1 MYDKQPIAGGD
12 IQSFNECMAIPEI
25 QRVKIISSISPKS
38 ISLFSQTAL
47 LSCLEYSDTEI
58 HPLISYLWK
67 LLPAD
72 LLIQR
77 LLNSQNP
84 SVFYSL
90 PIKINILPE
99 IKSCTSNVYK
109 LLLILASPSLIPLIL
124 DLYLQQSQQEYLNKY
139 KKDLSVQGTLEKS
152 ANLDNFRIIK
162 YLLKEEGN
170 NNISNCFLSIVQS
183 VLSEYLAPPCI
194 SGKVLVYEIE
204 ELLDEIV
211 YNDLYKLKDFVFG
224 GIIAADIRGK
234 IGELLK
240 KKGINC
246 REELELNRLKE
257 KNLEKMPEELGLE
270 LLHTRNYEDADDVI
284 SRWRKEKIFKNLEY
298 D

>member
-1 MYDKQPIAGGD
+1 MDILNQLKEIDDLTGDVDACFQLLKEYKKSHNSLYKTYKQYWILVYKCNQD

-139 KKDLSVQGTLEKS
+139 KKDL
-152 ANLDNFRIIK
+152 
-162 YLLKEEGN
+162 
-170 NNISNCFLSIVQS
+170 
-183 VLSEYLAPPCI
+183 
-194 SGKVLVYEIE
+194 
-204 ELLDEIV
+204 
-211 YNDLYKLKDFVFG
+211 
-224 GIIAADIRGK
+224 
-234 IGELLK
+234 
-240 KKGINC
+240 
-246 REELELNRLKE
+246 
-257 KNLEKMPEELGLE
+257 
-270 LLHTRNYEDADDVI
+270 
-284 SRWRKEKIFKNLEY
+284 
-298 D
+298 